1 RRAGVSS
8 FGLSGTNAH
17 VIVEEA
23 PGDVAVGWGVEPPT
37 HHFDHQRLWLE
48 DGPGTSDFGAAG
60 LEPLNHPL
68 LSAVVAMP
76 DTGGLTLTGRISVAG
91 QPWLADHRV
100 LGRVLLPGTAF
111 VELVTR
117 AGDQVG
123 CSCLEELTQ
132 LAPLVVADGAALA
145 LRVVLGAA
153 DDTGRR
159 PVSVYSRPQRPETS
173 DGWTRHATGTL
184 APDAP
189 LTATAPDQWPPAGAR
204 PVDLDTVYDDFA
216 SLGYGFGPTFRGLRA
231 LWRRDTEVFAE
242 VVLPDSADAGAFG
255 LHPALLDAAV
265 QAADF
270 LVEGGPRA
278 IIQTR
283 VPFAW
288 TDVAVHAAGAGA
300 VRVHARALQ
309 PAGVVALDLT
319 DLAGQPVAAV
329 GALTA
334 RPLTSEQLTHG
345 GEPLYDL
352 TWRGCDPPAT
362 GDGGRRVVLG
372 ADHPDLDALAAA
384 IDAGEPAPD
393 LVVLTCRAADDGA
406 VPQRVRAVTHRT
418 LATVQRWLTDE
429 RFATARLVVLTQGAV
444 DPVTDLAQAP
454 VWGLVR
460 AAQVENPGQLVLVD
474 SDSGELPALPSDEPE
489 LLVRDGELRVPR
501 LVPVEAGD
509 AAAVWPRHGTVLITG
524 GTGALGALVARHLVT
539 WHGVRRLLLT
549 SRRGRQAP
557 AANRLVTMLTELGA
571 EVSVVAC
578 DVADRDELADL
589 LAQIPAAH
597 PLTAVVHTAG
607 VLDDGVVTGL
617 TPHRIDAVL
626 RPKADAAWHLH
637 ELTADRD
644 LAAFVL
650 FSSASGVL
658 DGGGQG
664 SYAAANVFLDA
675 LARLRRSQGLPAVSV
690 AWGLWSDDHELA
702 RSAMTSQLAAGD
714 VERLR
719 RLGVTAIVPADGLAL
734 LDRAVAADRPVAV
747 AVQLD
752 TAAVRARPADV
763 PVVLR
768 DLAGSAARPA
778 PVAAADVSL
787 RQRLAAMGAAD
798 RERTMLDLVRSHVV
812 AVLGRSDPRTVDPDK
827 GFLDLGLDSLAA
839 LELRNRLA
847 SATGQ
852 RLPATLVFDQP
863 TANLLAAYLR
873 TELFGAEPEP
883 AYGPDPDEE
892 RLRAALAA
900 VPLAAIRQAGILD
913 TLLALA
919 GTAAASGTGG
929 PAGNGNGIDNGGAPH
944 GTSRDAAEGSVIDA
958 ASIRAMNVD
967 DLVRAALGRGD
978 AGNSKG

>member
-1 RRAGVSS
+1 M
-8 FGLSGTNAH
+8 
-17 VIVEEA
+17 
-23 PGDVAVGWGVEPPT
+23 GWGVEPPT
-37 HHFDHQRLWLE
+37 HHFDHQWLWLE

-76 DTGGLTLTGRISVAG
+76 DTGGLTLTGRISVAD

-111 VELVTR
+111 VELATR

-123 CSCLEELTQ
+123 CAYLEELTQ
-132 LAPLVVADGAALA
+132 LAPLVVPDIAALA

-159 PVSVYSRPQRPETS
+159 PVSVYSRPQGPDAS

-189 LTATAPDQWPPAGAR
+189 PTVTAPDQWPPAGAR

-231 LWRRDTEVFAE
+231 LWRRDAEVFAE

-278 IIQTR
+278 ITQTR

-288 TDVAVHAAGAGA
+288 TGVAVHAAGAGA

-309 PAGVVALDLT
+309 PAGVVALDVT

-329 GALTA
+329 GALTP
-334 RPLTSEQLTHG
+334 RPLTPEQLTDG
-345 GEPLYDL
+345 DEPLYDL
-352 TWRGCDPPAT
+352 AWRGCEPPAT
-362 GDGGRRVVLG
+362 GGRRVVLG
-372 ADHPDLDALAAA
+372 ADQPDLDALAAV

-393 LVVLTCRAADDGA
+393 LVVLTCRAGDDGS
-406 VPQRVRAVTHRT
+406 VPQRVREVTHRT
-418 LATVQRWLTDE
+418 LATVQRWLADE
-429 RFATARLVVLTQGAV
+429 RFARARLVVLTQGAV
-444 DPVTDLAQAP
+444 EPVTDLAQAP

-460 AAQVENPGQLVLVD
+460 AAQAENPDRFVLVD

-489 LLVRDGELRVPR
+489 LLVRAGELRVPR
-501 LVPVEAGD
+501 LVRAEVGD
-509 AAAVWPRHGTVLITG
+509 AAATGAWPRHGTVLVTG

-539 WHGVRRLLLT
+539 RHGVRRLLLT
-549 SRRGRQAP
+549 SRSGRQAL
-557 AANRLVTMLTELGA
+557 AANRLVTTLTELGA

-578 DVADRDELADL
+578 DVADRDALADL

-617 TPHRIDAVL
+617 TPQRIDAVL
-626 RPKADAAWHLH
+626 RPKVDAAWHLH

-644 LAAFVL
+644 LSAFVL

-675 LARLRRSQGLPAVSV
+675 LARLRRSNALPAVSV
-690 AWGLWSDDHELA
+690 AWGLWADDPELA
-702 RSAMTSQLAAGD
+702 SSAMTSQLAAGD
-714 VERLR
+714 IERLR
-719 RLGVTAIVPADGLAL
+719 RLGVTAFAPADGLTL
-734 LDRAVAADRPVAV
+734 LDRAVAAARPVAV

-752 TAAVRARPADV
+752 TAAVRARAADV
-763 PVVLR
+763 PAVLR
-768 DLAGSAARPA
+768 DLAGPAARPVPA
-778 PVAAADVSL
+778 AAADVPL

-798 RERTMLDLVRSHVV
+798 RERTLLDLVRTHVV

-847 SATGQ
+847 TATGQ

-873 TELFGAEPEP
+873 TELLGAEPEP
-883 AYGPDPDEE
+883 ADGPDPDEE
-892 RLRAALAA
+892 RFRAALAA

-919 GTAAASGTGG
+919 GTAAATGAAG
-929 PAGNGNGIDNGGAPH
+929 PAGNGNGSLRDGGVPH
-944 GTSRDAAEGSVIDA
+944 DTSRDAAGRSAIDA
-958 ASIRAMNVD
+958 ESIRAMNVD